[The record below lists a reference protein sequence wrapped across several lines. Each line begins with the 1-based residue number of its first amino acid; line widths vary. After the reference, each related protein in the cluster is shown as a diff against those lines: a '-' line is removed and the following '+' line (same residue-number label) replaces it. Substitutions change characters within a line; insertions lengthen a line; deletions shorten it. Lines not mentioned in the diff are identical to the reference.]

1 MYTKYLLSVSLFLLF
16 GTNLIKANDTT
27 KVPIVGFD
35 YVQQVLQQKDNDT
48 TYIINFWATWCKPC
62 VKELPYFDSL
72 QTKYAGKKIKVL
84 LVSLDFKK
92 NYEKM
97 LLPYVAKRNITTPVV
112 LLHAPDANAWID
124 KVDKRWSGAIP
135 VTIIFKN
142 QRREFYEKEFHAQ
155 ELYTLVESFL

>member
-1 MYTKYLLSVSLFLLF
+1 MHAKHLLTLSLFLLF
-16 GTNLIKANDTT
+16 GTAMQANDTT

-35 YVQQVLQQKDNDT
+35 YVQEVLQQKDNDT

-72 QTKYAGKKIKVL
+72 QIKYAGKKIKVL

-92 NYEKM
+92 YYEKL
-97 LLPYVAKRNITTPVV
+97 LLPYIAKHSITTPVV

-124 KVDKRWSGAIP
+124 KVNKSWSGAIP
-135 VTIIFKN
+135 ATIIFKN
-142 QRREFYEKEFHAQ
+142 QRREFYEQEFHSE